1 MFKNGYIPWNKGIN
15 KNNDAR
21 MKNAGEK
28 SGKSRKGKRRGKNLK
43 ISEKLKGNQHF
54 KGKHHTKESKE
65 KIRITIK
72 NKWMNN
78 KEYIEN
84 HKDGSIKQSLTL
96 RKTLEEH
103 PEIIENLTKSHK
115 GKPSWNS
122 GKVDIYSD
130 ETIER
135 ISNATKEQWKN
146 KEYRKFMEEKI
157 LPNARHKQA
166 SRISSIEIMI
176 ANELRRRNINFIQ
189 QVMIL
194 NRYKVDFLIEDCII
208 IEADGDYWH
217 NLPNIKE
224 KDNKRDVILDA
235 ERFIIF
241 RFWEHEIRKDVSK
254 CVDKIV
260 EKFPHLNNQKIL

>member
-1 MFKNGYIPWNKGIN
+1 MSRRKSQPLKNP
-15 KNNDAR
+15 
-21 MKNAGEK
+21 
-28 SGKSRKGKRRGKNLK
+28 K

-54 KGKHHTKESKE
+54 RGKHQTEESKE
-65 KIRITIK
+65 KIRIAIK
-72 NKWMNN
+72 NKWMND
-78 KEYIEN
+78 KEYINN
-84 HKDGSIKQSLTL
+84 HKDGSVKQSLTL

-115 GKPSWNS
+115 EKPSWNS
-122 GKVDIYSD
+122 GKVGIYSNN
-130 ETIER
+130 TIEK
-135 ISNATKEQWKN
+135 ISDAAKEQWKN
-146 KEYRKFMEEKI
+146 KDYRKFMEEKI
-157 LPNARHKQA
+157 LPKARYKQA
-166 SRISSIEIMI
+166 ARISSIEIII
-176 ANELRRRNINFIQ
+176 AKELQKRNIEFLQ

-224 KDNKRDVILDA
+224 KDNKRDVILNA

-241 RFWEHEIRKDVSK
+241 RFWEHEIRKNVSK

-260 EKFPHLNNQKIL
+260 EKFPHLNNQNIL